1 MTVKKILIVKPSALG
16 DIIHTI
22 PIVKAIKD
30 QHNAEI
36 SWVVSRPFK
45 NILEHTPVVDKI
57 FIFERKKW
65 GGLRFFRH
73 LGEIMAFLRKIR
85 AEKYD
90 MVLDFQGLLRSGII
104 TLLSGCKHRVGF
116 KNARELAHLGYTQKV
131 ETPANVVHAI
141 DRYKLIAK
149 SVAVNECEMNF
160 PLNDMETDLQQK
172 WNAILPDDFIVI
184 VPGARW
190 SSKRWPPQY
199 FAALVNL
206 IHEKSAMPVVIVGS
220 PSEQQISQQVISGI
234 SDQKKCINT
243 TGETSLVELA
253 HIIKLARL
261 VITNDSGPM
270 HLAAA
275 LNTRTIALFGPTD
288 PKRIRPYGQ
297 QHIVLQKEGLCKC
310 YYQKT
315 CSFNLECLRTIS
327 PPDVFKEIIPLL
339 GL

>member
-1 MTVKKILIVKPSALG
+1 MTAKKILIVKPSALG

-30 QHNAEI
+30 KHDAEI

-57 FIFERKKW
+57 FIFERKRW

-73 LGEIMAFLRKIR
+73 LGEIIAFLRQIR

-90 MVLDFQGLLRSGII
+90 IVLDFQGLLRSGII

-116 KNARELAHLGYTQKV
+116 RNARELAHLGYTQKV
-131 ETPANVVHAI
+131 ETPVNVVHAI

-149 SVAVNECEMNF
+149 SIAVDECEMNF
-160 PLNDMETDLQQK
+160 PLNDLEADIQQK
-172 WNAILPDDFIVI
+172 WDTILPDDFIVI

-190 SSKRWPPQY
+190 SSKRWPPQH
-199 FAALVNL
+199 FAELVNL
-206 IHEKSAMPVVIVGS
+206 IHEKSTISVVIVGS
-220 PSEQQISQQVISGI
+220 PSEQQISQQVVNGI
-234 SDQKKCINT
+234 SDKEKCINT

-253 HIIKLARL
+253 HITKLARF
-261 VITNDSGPM
+261 VVTNDSGPM

-288 PKRIRPYGQ
+288 PERIRPYGQ
-297 QHIVLQKEGLCKC
+297 QHIVLQPQESCKC

-315 CSFNLECLRTIS
+315 CSSNLECLRTIS
-327 PPDVFKEIIPLL
+327 PQDVIKEIIPLL

>member
-1 MTVKKILIVKPSALG
+1 MTTKKILIVKPSALG

-22 PIVKAIKD
+22 PIAKAIKD
-30 QHNAEI
+30 KYNAEI

-45 NILEHTPVVDKI
+45 NLLEYTPVVDKI

-65 GGLRFFRH
+65 GGLRFFRYF
-73 LGEIMAFLRKIR
+73 GEIVKFLRQIR
-85 AEKYD
+85 AEKFD
-90 MVLDFQGLLRSGII
+90 MVLDFQGLLRSGVI

-116 KNARELAHLGYTQKV
+116 SNARELAHLGYTQKV
-131 ETPANVVHAI
+131 ETPADVVHAI

-149 SVAVNECEMNF
+149 AIDVDDCKMTF
-160 PLNDMETDLQQK
+160 PLNIETSLQQK
-172 WNAILPDDFIVI
+172 WDTALPNDYAVI

-199 FAALVNL
+199 FAELINL
-206 IHEKSAMPVVIVGS
+206 MHEKYDIPVVLVGS
-220 PSEQQISQQVISGI
+220 PNEKQISQQVMDGI
-234 SDQKKCINT
+234 NDKEKCVNT

-253 HIIKLARL
+253 HIIKQARI

-275 LNTRTIALFGPTD
+275 LNTKTIALFGPTD
-288 PKRIRPYGQ
+288 PERIRPYGQ
-297 QHIVLQKEGLCKC
+297 QHVVMQNKGVCKC

-315 CSFNLECLRTIS
+315 CSSKSNLECLRTIK
-327 PPDVFKEIIPLL
+327 PDQIIPEL